1 MSRPKRKLDADIIKQ
16 LATIGCTTETIAK
29 HLQCS
34 RDTLERR
41 FRRELDSGK
50 SSGQV
55 RILNRIFQ
63 AALAGQPRAM
73 ELAAVNI
80 CHWKLRPEVTV
91 NVLQTGGQ
99 SPDEVRGTLLAL
111 REAVRSEALREAVTP
126 IEVEVVRGGVS
137 INGNGNEKDQSHHCL
152 PAG

>member
-55 RILNRIFQ
+55 RILSRIFR

-91 NVLQTGGQ
+91 NVLQTGGL
-99 SPDEVRGTLLAL
+99 PPEEVRSNLLAL
-111 REAVRSEALREAVTP
+111 REAVRSEALREAVTR
-126 IEVEVVRGGVS
+126 IEVEVVPGTVPTDGKN
-137 INGNGNEKDQSHHCL
+137 NGQVPQL
-152 PAG
+152 QTLM